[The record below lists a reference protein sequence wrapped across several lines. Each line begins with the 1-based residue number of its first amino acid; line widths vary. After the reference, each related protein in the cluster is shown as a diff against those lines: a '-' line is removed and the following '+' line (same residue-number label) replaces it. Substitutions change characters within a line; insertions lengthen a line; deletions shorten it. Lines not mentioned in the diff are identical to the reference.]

1 MKKIEQP
8 WIKLVENLKR
18 DDYERIHKLE
28 EECTKDNAVA
38 LKLELDYKL
47 AAASETTSQP
57 GMKNINE
64 FMLFDGQELI
74 GYIGINA
81 FGGAGMPIEV
91 NGMVHPEYR
100 RQGVFKRLGDLV
112 IAEWKRQNAGP
123 MLLLSDRKSEAGQQF
138 IRGTGAKYDH
148 TEYEMYLRKDDT
160 VITAAQQLLSGLT
173 FRKATNADALEINR
187 QNAIYFGEEFDEAGD
202 EPEFLPEV
210 EEKRGMTIY
219 FAEYGEKTIGKV
231 HLQLHSGLGAIYGLG
246 VLPEYRGKGY
256 GRATLTLGIQ
266 KLKEAGANEVMLQV
280 AATNANALHLYQSC
294 GFVETSTMDY
304 YELRAD
310 AE

>member
-1 MKKIEQP
+1 MKKITQP
-8 WIKLVENLKR
+8 WIKLVETLNR

-47 AAASETTSQP
+47 AATSDAVSQP

-64 FMLFDGQELI
+64 FMFFDGPELI
-74 GYIGINA
+74 GYMGINA
-81 FGGAGMPIEV
+81 FGGGGMPIEV

-100 RQGVFKRLGDLV
+100 RQGVFKRLSELV
-112 IAEWKRQNAGP
+112 IAEWKRGKAGS

-138 IRGTGAKYDH
+138 IRGTGAKYEH
-148 TEYEMYLRKDDT
+148 TEYEMYLRNDDAATPT
-160 VITAAQQLLSGLT
+160 VQQLLPGLT

-187 QNAIYFGEEFDEAGD
+187 QNAIYFGEEFDTTSD
-202 EPEFLPEV
+202 EPEFLPEE

-219 FAEYGEKTIGKV
+219 FAEYGETVIGKI
-231 HLQLHSGLGAIYGLG
+231 HLELHSGLGGIYGLG
-246 VLPEYRGKGY
+246 VLPEYRGKGF
-256 GRATLTLGIQ
+256 GRAILTMGVH

-280 AATNANALHLYQSC
+280 AVNNANALHLYQSC

-310 AE
+310 K